1 MRYHSPKLTVDGI
14 LVEEKRLL
22 LIKRNHDPFKD
33 EWALPGGF
41 VEYGETT
48 EDAIIREMKE
58 ETGLIT
64 KVCTL
69 SGVYSDPK
77 RDPRGHTV
85 SIVYIVKKDGG
96 TLEGGDDAAEA
107 RFFALEQLP
116 SLAFDHHQIIKDAF
130 RRNHDVLS
138 KM

>member
-14 LVEEKRLL
+14 LVEEKRIL

-33 EWALPGGF
+33 QWALPGGF

-64 KVCTL
+64 KVSTL
-69 SGVYSDPK
+69 TGVYSDPK

-85 SIVYIVKKDGG
+85 SIVYIMERDGG

-107 RFFALEQLP
+107 RFFAFDQLP
-116 SLAFDHHQIIKDAF
+116 LLAFDHHQIIKDAF
-130 RRNHDVLS
+130 RRNQDVLS